1 MFKDANGNLKTP
13 SPERNLNINPTETFK
28 VANPGGRDVA
38 SLNKEPSLGTDSD
51 TTSTAA
57 FKDANPGGKD
67 VAILKDEADDD
78 RWEL

>member
-1 MFKDANGNLKTP
+1 
-13 SPERNLNINPTETFK
+13 
-28 VANPGGRDVA
+28 VA

-57 FKDANPGGKD
+57 FKDANPGGED